1 MKKKVFFLA
10 ASAIMFAMGSCTNDV
25 LDDIQQVDSSLPQ
38 TRATVSNDWTYA
50 YVLSEGTWKVTPP
63 SSPGSIVRYNNSWIE
78 QSTLEI
84 GDTGNDL
91 IQYGSKLYCAVSGHD
106 LTADNGGIWVLNAKT
121 GEVISSGMIAYD
133 DPKTEHKAMPRHLA
147 AVDGKVYISF
157 YSGAVMSIDTINY
170 AQVDYLPLDATYSEG
185 ICIGKDNKVYVCN
198 SGNTDDTQAGE
209 GTTISVL
216 PLDLETEVQITV
228 PKNPKLIAAYSANK
242 MYFNVLGDGGMNSA
256 LYKFNPT
263 TPNVAPTLV
272 TAKAGGFA
280 IGSQYLYTADIDWS
294 STAYETIMRKVQLSN
309 DEVSDFTDDPG
320 YMFGFSVTVNPF
332 NGGVCFGQSMGDA
345 LYVYDAAGGDYLD
358 MVNTSTANVNT
369 VVFVK

>member
-1 MKKKVFFLA
+1 MKKKVLFLA
-10 ASAIMFAMGSCTNDV
+10 TSAILFAMASCTNDV
-25 LDDIQQVDSSLPQ
+25 LDNVQVDNSLPQ
-38 TRATVSNDWTYA
+38 TTRTTASSDWTYA

-63 SSPGSIVRYNNSWIE
+63 SSPGSIVRYDNNWTKK
-78 QSTLEI
+78 STLAI

-106 LTADNGGIWVLNAKT
+106 LTADNGGIWVLNANTGQLITSQMVQYDDDKT
-121 GEVISSGMIAYD
+121 G
-133 DPKTEHKAMPRHLA
+133 HKAMPRHLA
-147 AVDGKVYISF
+147 AANGKVYISF
-157 YSGAVMSIDTINY
+157 YSGAVMSIDTTYYAKVNY
-170 AQVDYLPLDATYSEG
+170 KELDATYSEG
-185 ICIGKDNKVYVCN
+185 ICIGTDNKVYVCN
-198 SGNTDDTQAGE
+198 SGNADDTQAGE

-216 PLDLETEVQITV
+216 PLDLKTEVQITV

-294 STAYETIMRKVQLSN
+294 TTNYKTVMQKVQLSN
-309 DEVSDFTDDPG
+309 DAVSDFTDDPG

-332 NGGVCFGQSMGDA
+332 NGDVCFGQSMGDA

-358 MVNTSTANVNT
+358 MVNTGTANVNA